1 MIILLDDL
9 IKKYNIKINGIIHV
23 GAHECEEIIYYDKYI
38 ERNKVLWIE
47 AQEEKVAFS
56 KKKYENISKTKF

>member
-38 ERNKVLWIE
+38 ERNKVLWI
-47 AQEEKVAFS
+47 
-56 KKKYENISKTKF
+56 